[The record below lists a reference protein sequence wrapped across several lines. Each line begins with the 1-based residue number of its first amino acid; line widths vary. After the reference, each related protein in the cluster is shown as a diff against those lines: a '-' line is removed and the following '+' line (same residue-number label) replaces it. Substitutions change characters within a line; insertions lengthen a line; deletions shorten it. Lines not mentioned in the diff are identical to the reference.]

1 MINEIYD
8 YIKNNPGTTSA
19 LLMEKSIGM
28 NEFQFKHCIRKLKN
42 EGFVKVERH
51 FYFVTEKEFKPFPP
65 YELPLL
71 KVIQDGQHEI
81 EWITVER
88 MQTRSAV
95 LGMIKR
101 AIARGYVTQ
110 NGNKVYLTEAGKQVC
125 DEEYERKGNQKETI
139 DPVFKKQKEACQFWD
154 KVMKGLCH
162 G

>member
-19 LLMEKSIGM
+19 MIVENSIGM
-28 NEFQFKHCIRKLKN
+28 SEFQFKHCIRKLKN

-51 FYFVTEKEFKPFPP
+51 YYFVTEKEFKPFPP

-95 LGMIKR
+95 LRMIKR
-101 AIARGYVTQ
+101 AIARGWVRQ
-110 NGNKVYLTEAGKQVC
+110 NGNKVYLTESGEQVC
-125 DEEYERKGNQKETI
+125 NSEQKVIKEKAV